1 MKIELSLRG
10 ASRRGNPRKCSVR
23 KWLGVDCRVGTAARG
38 HLAMTS
44 RRGRS
49 VALHVAAPLAPI
61 QSARPA
67 VTPYLLF
74 DFGVVNRLSPALAM
88 RCATKNKK
96 AGL

>member
-1 MKIELSLRG
+1 
-10 ASRRGNPRKCSVR
+10 
-23 KWLGVDCRVGTAARG
+23 
-38 HLAMTS
+38 
-44 RRGRS
+44 
-49 VALHVAAPLAPI
+49 VAAPLAPI